1 MKASHMLLTGL
12 PIKADEAL
20 SAGLVS
26 SVVPHEKLDEEMDKI
41 TNAIKSKSR
50 SVIELGKRFF
60 YEQISMDI
68 KTAYDVGGK
77 VMTTNLKMHDGKE
90 GIKSFVEKRKP
101 VWKA

>member
-26 SVVPHEKLDEEMDKI
+26 SVVAQDKLDEEMEKI

-68 KTAYDVGGK
+68 KTAYEVGAK
-77 VMTTNLKMHDGKE
+77 VMTGNLNMDDGKE